1 MRLFARHSVR
11 NVGATIPNLR
21 LEGGACH
28 DANKEWRDFA
38 STCKLGLNLY
48 SRMQIPS
55 LSSGCEIVQWIV
67 ALLLAMSDK
76 RRLNRPCFLRCIRG
90 RSAIGTASLARRA
103 RRARLAIFGPT
114 NMAQAT
120 GIGHITPSRFVARR
134 ELE

>member
-1 MRLFARHSVR
+1 
-11 NVGATIPNLR
+11 
-21 LEGGACH
+21 
-28 DANKEWRDFA
+28 
-38 STCKLGLNLY
+38 
-48 SRMQIPS
+48 MQVPS
-55 LSSGCEIVQWIV
+55 LSRGCEIAQFFVRYMDN
-67 ALLLAMSDK
+67 LLLAMPDK

-90 RSAIGTASLARRA
+90 RSAIGTASLACRA